1 MKTVFSNSE
10 IEGRIHALQPFLSRT
25 VLPDGTRVWSG
36 HSGPAVSLGHLPARL
51 HASVRS
57 AVYVVY
63 SYATP
68 IAWVTESD
76 DPADMAP
83 YVYHVPNVGYSP
95 TTGQHQMSVLVA
107 WKVARRKQYLR
118 RGSDIRMQDMD
129 GRREVVRLP
138 ATAEAY
144 GVPRRPRSGGM
155 DGLLP
160 GDVVGRPSW
169 LYDDSGV
176 RQEHRTS
183 AYEGTGDDAS
193 HWSPLSS
200 EYQSI
205 RDGLDRPGGYVHPSH
220 P

>member
-1 MKTVFSNSE
+1 MRTVFRNSE
-10 IEGRIHALQPFLSRT
+10 IEGRIHALQPFLS
-25 VLPDGTRVWSG
+25 VGKLPDGTRVWSG
-36 HSGPAVSLGHLPARL
+36 HSGPAVSMGHLPARL
-51 HASVRS
+51 HASARS

-76 DPADMAP
+76 DLDSQEP
-83 YVYHVPNVGYSP
+83 YVYHVPDVGYSP

-107 WKVARRKQYLR
+107 WKAARRKQYLR

-129 GRREVVRLP
+129 GRREIVRLP

-144 GVPRRPRSGGM
+144 GVPRRPRSGGI
-155 DGLLP
+155 DGVRP
-160 GDVVGRPSW
+160 GDVVGRGPRR
-169 LYDDSGV
+169 V
-176 RQEHRTS
+176 S
-183 AYEGTGDDAS
+183 AYVAMGDDAS

-205 RDGLDRPGGYVHPSH
+205 RDELDRPGGYVHPSH